1 MKNTLNDRIIAKDRY
16 KKVTRKSIDKKKKML
31 NDKYGIN
38 GKLKQKKIK
47 RESIFSL
54 TIVKIFF
61 ILLAIFLLAI
71 LSRVI
76 IKMENVP
83 LISAFFDETNKLE
96 ENYNLSVGITNNYE
110 KNIFKSNNLIINDA
124 YFLATK
130 SLVEIETNLSEY
142 LLKMKPDMVCE
153 VKKSEN

>member
-110 KNIFKSNNLIINDA
+110 KNIFLSLIHI
-124 YFLATK
+124 
-130 SLVEIETNLSEY
+130 
-142 LLKMKPDMVCE
+142 
-153 VKKSEN
+153 

>member
-110 KNIFKSNNLIINDA
+110 KNIFKSNCFQNKEI
-124 YFLATK
+124 K
-130 SLVEIETNLSEY
+130 SH
-142 LLKMKPDMVCE
+142 
-153 VKKSEN
+153 